1 MLYTVRFNT
10 IDMDIYESIAD
21 LLNIEEDDK
30 DAETA
35 LLEKLNELNKVY
47 RETKE
52 RRDSIQDKISQL
64 RTEISE
70 HNRNA
75 EKAVQSG
82 NDRRARKELKSKKQ
96 KMRRVENLVS
106 KKSELR
112 EKEDKIMEQRERL
125 KDKIQQVR
133 ENNI

>member
-1 MLYTVRFNT
+1 MLYTVRINT

-21 LLNIEEDDK
+21 LLNMEESDK

-35 LLEKLNELNKVY
+35 LLEKLNELNTIY

-52 RRDSIQDKISQL
+52 RRNSIQDRISKLQE
-64 RTEISE
+64 EIGE

-75 EKAVQSG
+75 EEAVRIGDESQ
-82 NDRRARKELKSKKQ
+82 ARKELKNKKQ
-96 KMRRVENLVS
+96 KMRRVDSLVS

-112 EKEDKIMEQRERL
+112 EKEDNIMEQRERL

-133 ENNI
+133 ERKM